1 MNQRK
6 MGRTRTILLGLIL
19 FVAAT
24 SAACGSSGGGQENK
38 PVAGAWADVIAA
50 AENEGAVTIYS
61 SQVTDQLQALKVA
74 FEKKYPKIELQYV
87 RGAGDAGVPK
97 VEAEARIGRGIA
109 DILVTPS
116 ANWLETHSDL
126 FAPVRGPAFDA
137 ADYNRAENIAT
148 KNYYVISAFIV
159 SYGWN
164 TELHPKEIK
173 DWQGLLAPE
182 LGGGKIGVV
191 TPDSPT
197 KVDFY
202 DFLEAT
208 HGPGFLQKLAAQQ
221 PRIYPSVQPVTAAL
235 TSGEIAAGIFLEPL
249 TDEKKSGA
257 PVDWR
262 LSGETWGTRFYAVNL
277 KAGPHPNAGLVLAD
291 FMVTKEGQEAVARNA
306 ASVLPDVSSAVET
319 TKNILHKQDPAKLTP
334 QRVREFRSEF
344 EQMFGR

>member
-1 MNQRK
+1 MNHRK
-6 MGRTRTILLGLIL
+6 MGWTRTILLSLPL
-19 FVAAT
+19 FVAA
-24 SAACGSSGGGQENK
+24 ACGSTGGQANT
-38 PVAGAWADVIAA
+38 PVAGPWPDVIRA
-50 AENEGAVTIYS
+50 AEREGSVTIYS

-74 FEKKYPKIELQYV
+74 FEKKYPNIKLEYV

-116 ANWLETHSDL
+116 TNWLETHSDL

-137 ADYNRAENIAT
+137 AEYNRAENISA
-148 KNYYVISAFIV
+148 KNYYVISALVV

-164 TELHPKEIK
+164 TQLHAEGIK
-173 DWQGLLAPE
+173 DWQGLFAPE
-182 LGGGKIGVV
+182 LRGGKLGVV

-202 DFLEAT
+202 NFLEAN
-208 HGPGFLQKLAAQQ
+208 HGPGFLEKLAAQQ
-221 PRIYPSVQPVTAAL
+221 PRIYPSVQPITAAL

-257 PVDWR
+257 PVEWR

-306 ASVLPDVSSAVET
+306 ASVLQNVSSAVET
-319 TKNILHKQDPAKLTP
+319 TKNIRHKQDPTKLTP

-344 EQMFGR
+344 EKMFGQ